1 MFLNSIL
8 KYKFFNDSSSLILSD
23 LIKVVLTLITGLVA
37 AKVLGPVALGVTA
50 ACALVFRF
58 GPLLNIGILAA
69 MGQEVTRLIGN
80 NKSDEADDVLNISLS
95 GIIVIFIIASLITT
109 FFSLTKLSDIN
120 LLVGIF
126 LNIIG
131 LFFFQVYNILE
142 ARAKFNFRINTVAIS
157 QIICSVTNFIITI
170 SLIKSIGVYAVF
182 LASLFSYLP
191 SLIYLMIYKKE
202 KISFKWNF
210 KKVSNLVRYGFSI
223 YFGGSCILLAMSI
236 DRVFILADIG
246 IDNLGI
252 YTATSSLAL
261 IIAFIPMKLAN
272 FMYQYLRD
280 AYVKNYSIRKLWSH
294 LSLLISLTIV
304 LCLPIIIIMNDIVIF
319 LFNTFLESYVT
330 GIELVKF
337 FMLAVLSSILYHFC
351 WSFLMAIDKKE
362 YILYPQL
369 FTLFIS
375 LFIYFSVYIFYDASL
390 KTYALAFFLINL
402 SSGLFMIFSILKLLI
417 SERNLDIST
426 YIRILSV
433 IIFAAF
439 IVLIFPNFFITD
451 VGISQN
457 IIFLILRICTCFI
470 IFIMI
475 IFIALK
481 SESLKK
487 MSNFLNRET

>member
-1 MFLNSIL
+1 M
-8 KYKFFNDSSSLILSD
+8 
-23 LIKVVLTLITGLVA
+23 A
-37 AKVLGPVALGVTA
+37 ANVLGPVALGVTA

-80 NKSDEADDVLNISLS
+80 NKSDEADYVLNISLS

-319 LFNTFLESYVT
+319 LFNTYLESYIT

-337 FMLAVLSSILYHFC
+337 FMLAVLSSILYHFS
-351 WSFLMAIDKKE
+351 WSF
-362 YILYPQL
+362 
-369 FTLFIS
+369 
-375 LFIYFSVYIFYDASL
+375 
-390 KTYALAFFLINL
+390 
-402 SSGLFMIFSILKLLI
+402 
-417 SERNLDIST
+417 
-426 YIRILSV
+426 
-433 IIFAAF
+433 
-439 IVLIFPNFFITD
+439 
-451 VGISQN
+451 
-457 IIFLILRICTCFI
+457 
-470 IFIMI
+470 
-475 IFIALK
+475 
-481 SESLKK
+481 
-487 MSNFLNRET
+487 